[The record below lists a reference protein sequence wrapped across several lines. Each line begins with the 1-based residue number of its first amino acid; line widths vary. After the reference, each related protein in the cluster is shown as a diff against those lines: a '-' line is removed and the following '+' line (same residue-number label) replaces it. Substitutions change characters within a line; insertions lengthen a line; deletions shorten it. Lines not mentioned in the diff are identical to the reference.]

1 MGIWKRDAETG
12 FCKTFKPQ
20 LACRLDEKA
29 WVHGT
34 RQQRI
39 PGKP

>member
-1 MGIWKRDAETG
+1 MPKRAFAKPT
-12 FCKTFKPQ
+12 KPQ
-20 LACRLDEKA
+20 PACRLDKKA